1 MKVFRDLFVRGEPE
15 RIVTAVE
22 EIDRSLTGGWFRDRE
37 DERRLAAVPGL
48 GEKLACFG
56 CFDEEDRP
64 GATVILTPKGPGV
77 LYASNVL
84 PRSRRQLDHDQY
96 NRVLG
101 EFYERFVKPA
111 ADKAGVEA
119 ELTDTEADLEKW
131 LSPAA
136 AEKLRRF
143 SACANKGTGG
153 AHPLDRERWNDF
165 VVAAHRDGGSL
176 DASTLR
182 RWLVEVEDWPPELAD
197 LLAVEY
203 GYGRELLSFEESR
216 RRSA

>member
-1 MKVFRDLFVRGEPE
+1 MKVFRDLFIRGEPE
-15 RIVTAVE
+15 RIVAAIE

-37 DERRLAAVPGL
+37 DERRFAGVPGL
-48 GEKLACFG
+48 GGKPACFG
-56 CFDEEDRP
+56 CFAEGDRP
-64 GATVILTPKGPGV
+64 GATVILTPKGPSV
-77 LYASNVL
+77 LYVSNVI
-84 PRSRRQLDHDQY
+84 PHCRRQLDHDQY

-101 EFYERFVKPA
+101 EFHERFVKPA
-111 ADKAGVEA
+111 ADKVGVA
-119 ELTDTEADLEKW
+119 SELTDTEADLEKW

-153 AHPLDRERWNDF
+153 AHPQDRERWNDF
-165 VVAAHRDGGSL
+165 VVAAHQDGGSL
-176 DASTLR
+176 DSSTLR

-197 LLAVEY
+197 LLAGEY
-203 GYGRELLSFEESR
+203 GYGRELLSFEEGR